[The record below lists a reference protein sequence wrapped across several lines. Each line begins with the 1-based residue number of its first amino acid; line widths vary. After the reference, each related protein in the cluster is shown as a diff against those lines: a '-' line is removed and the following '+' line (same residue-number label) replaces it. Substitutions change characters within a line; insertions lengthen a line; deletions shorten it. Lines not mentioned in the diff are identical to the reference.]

1 MLSIFQ
7 RLAIIVGCLC
17 LWQGLVTLDH
27 LPDYL
32 LPGPLQVFTTFYAD
46 RSLILQESLTTL
58 AETLL
63 GFFLGVSLGAL
74 VAISMRFCQPLA
86 RWLVPLSIVSQ
97 AIPTFAIAPLLVIWL
112 GFGLASKIATSM
124 LMIFFPVMSA
134 FYDGL
139 RRTPLAW
146 LELAQTMQGKR
157 WWIFWRIAL
166 PAALPQLATGIR
178 IAAAIAPIGAIVG
191 EWVGSSH
198 GLGFLMLNANARMQI
213 DLMFAALSVIIV
225 MGLVLYITVDLCL
238 RRFIWWEHA
247 HT

>member
-1 MLSIFQ
+1 MLSILY
-7 RLAIIVGCLC
+7 RLAIIVGCLL
-17 LWQGLVTLDH
+17 LWQAIVTCNH

-32 LPGPLQVFTTFYAD
+32 LPSPWQVLTTFYAEHT
-46 RSLILQESLTTL
+46 LILQESLTTL
-58 AETLL
+58 QETLL
-63 GFFLGVSLGAL
+63 GFFLGISLGAL
-74 VAISMRFCQPLA
+74 AAISMRFCQPLA

-112 GFGLASKIATSM
+112 GFGLASKIATSV

-139 RRTPLAW
+139 RRTPVVW
-146 LELAQTMQGKR
+146 LELAQTMQAKR
-157 WWIFWRIAL
+157 WWVFWRIAL

-225 MGLVLYITVDLCL
+225 LALLLYISVDFCL
-238 RRFIWWEHA
+238 RELIWWENK
-247 HT
+247 